1 MMEPMVP
8 LSAKI
13 AAPFILLSFLAL
25 ALFSF
30 ASMSYG
36 PDGRMQGDC
45 PFSAMGASLCPPSAL
60 PGALHHL
67 SAYQSFLNVP
77 VDSALAAL
85 IIALLLVTFGLFA
98 YRTQPRIPDPPA
110 RGAYRNHD
118 PPASAHTWKLIRWL
132 SLLENSPAP
141 L

>member
-1 MMEPMVP
+1 MMKTMVP
-8 LSAKI
+8 LPAKI
-13 AAPFILLSFLAL
+13 AAPFVLLAFLTL

-36 PDGRMQGDC
+36 SDGRMQGDC
-45 PFSAMGASLCPPSAL
+45 PFSAMGTSLCPPSTL

-77 VDSALAAL
+77 VDSALTAL
-85 IIALLLVTFGLFA
+85 IIALLLITFGIFA
-98 YRTQPRIPDPPA
+98 YRIQPRIPDPPVH
-110 RGAYRNHD
+110 GAYRNHD
-118 PPASAHTWKLIRWL
+118 PPVSVHTWKLVRWL